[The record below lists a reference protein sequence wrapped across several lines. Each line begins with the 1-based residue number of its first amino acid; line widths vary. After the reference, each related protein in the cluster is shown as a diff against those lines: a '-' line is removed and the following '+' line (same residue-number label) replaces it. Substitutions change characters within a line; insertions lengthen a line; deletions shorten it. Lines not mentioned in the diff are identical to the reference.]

1 MVASD
6 SVLKRYALA
15 YIKKSGSNSNVKEFL
30 QFCNTQNTTNW
41 SEENFKNAY
50 EKFTHPNSSNRHDTE
65 SRNDQHNAGNNGQ
78 PTGPQVIYVNRQN
91 EGLSFLDCLLLQCW
105 INSLCGGRGHT
116 TVNNIT
122 NINNGNTS
130 HQSRKENKKES
141 EDSRKLLAL
150 GIALVVVCVAF
161 HVGMC
166 FWYNSSKKAARKEE
180 KIDYLDN
187 KLKTFR
193 NIEFAVGTISL
204 AALIACA
211 VYPVLPVWGL
221 VILGVNSLVCF
232 AGGLAFHMK
241 HEKESDNIEKVE
253 EAVKGYNTSPPPYSP
268 QDPNADTY
276 PTAPPYSRFD
286 YPNTTGQNF
295 GIV

>member
-15 YIKKSGSNSNVKEFL
+15 YIKKSGRSDNVEGFL
-30 QFCNTQNTTNW
+30 QHCDATSNLTW
-41 SEENFKNAY
+41 SEENFKNVY
-50 EKFTHPNSSNRHDTE
+50 EEFARRNSTNRYNTE

-78 PTGPQVIYVNRQN
+78 TTGPQTTHIHVHNNR
-91 EGLSFLDCLLLQCW
+91 GLDFWDCLLLQCW
-105 INSLCGGRGHT
+105 INSLFGGRGHT

-130 HQSRKENKKES
+130 HRSRKENKKES

-150 GIALVVVCVAF
+150 GIAVAVVCVAF
-161 HVGMC
+161 HAGMC
-166 FWYNSSKKAARKEE
+166 FWYNSSRRAARKEE

-193 NIEFAVGTISL
+193 NIEFAVSAISL

-232 AGGLAFHMK
+232 AGGVAFHMK
-241 HEKESDNIEKVE
+241 HGKESENIKKAE
-253 EAVKGYNTSPPPYSP
+253 EAVGSYLQDTSP
-268 QDPNADTY
+268 NA
-276 PTAPPYSRFD
+276 PLFSEL
-286 YPNTTGQNF
+286 NNSNVGGVSGN
-295 GIV
+295 

>member
-1 MVASD
+1 M
-6 SVLKRYALA
+6 
-15 YIKKSGSNSNVKEFL
+15 
-30 QFCNTQNTTNW
+30 QFCNTQNIIDWNDGD
-41 SEENFKNAY
+41 FKNEY
-50 EKFTHPNSSNRHDTE
+50 GGFIGQIPTNRSNTG
-65 SRNDQHNAGNNGQ
+65 SRNDQHNAGDNRQ
-78 PTGPQVIYVNRQN
+78 PTGPQVTHVHVHNDR
-91 EGLSFLDCLLLQCW
+91 GLDFWDCLLLQCW
-105 INSLCGGRGHT
+105 INSLFGGRGHT

-268 QDPNADTY
+268 PS
-276 PTAPPYSRFD
+276 APPYSGFSD
-286 YPNTTGQNF
+286 SNATGRKF
-295 GIV
+295 GNCVAEQKLTSYRHGISANKQRDDELMSVNSCLSDQV

>member
-15 YIKKSGSNSNVKEFL
+15 YIKKSGGNSDVKEFL
-30 QFCNTQNTTNW
+30 RYFNNTRNLTWDEDTFAEAYKEHTRLNSTNRR
-41 SEENFKNAY
+41 N
-50 EKFTHPNSSNRHDTE
+50 TE
-65 SRNDQHNAGNNGQ
+65 SRNNQHNAGNNGQ
-78 PTGPQVIYVNRQN
+78 TTGPQVTHVHVHNDR
-91 EGLSFLDCLLLQCW
+91 GLDFWDCLLLQCC
-105 INSLCGGRGHT
+105 INSLFGGRGHT

-130 HQSRKENKKES
+130 HQSRKENKKDS

-268 QDPNADTY
+268 PS
-276 PTAPPYSRFD
+276 APPYSGFSD
-286 YPNTTGQNF
+286 SNATGRNF